1 MLEKLYL
8 SASDDT
14 YSYFKNDL
22 KKTFLNLSKNQI
34 RQYSIKIAIENGVDG
49 GLFLELGVLN
59 GASINLFADF
69 LEKKELKIYGFDSF
83 QGFSSNWPG
92 SHLQSAFFNRGGI
105 LPKVKKNAELIKGNV
120 IDTFEKFL
128 EEKKNINFIHLDID
142 FYEATTHCLKV
153 AKKYLKKGAY
163 ILIDDF
169 ANYLGWE
176 NGTFK
181 AINDNFLRQDYEI
194 ISFGVYRSS
203 TILLRIIK

>member
-1 MLEKLYL
+1 MSKLVNYFLYNKFFVKIYFYYKENLQVDFQKNHLLDKLYL

-14 YSYFKNDL
+14 YNYFKNDL

-83 QGFSSNWPG
+83 RGFSSNWRG

-105 LPKVKKNAELIKGNV
+105 LPKVKKNVELIKGNV

-128 EEKKNINFIHLDID
+128 EEKKKI
-142 FYEATTHCLKV
+142 
-153 AKKYLKKGAY
+153 
-163 ILIDDF
+163 
-169 ANYLGWE
+169 
-176 NGTFK
+176 
-181 AINDNFLRQDYEI
+181 
-194 ISFGVYRSS
+194 
-203 TILLRIIK
+203 